1 MKKSKI
7 DPKDVLKDADKLL
20 NLINN
25 LEELNLENTDL
36 DKFEEEIKTLEGEIK
51 NKYKDYYNK
60 EDIEDSL
67 DTKE

>member
-36 DKFEEEIKTLEGEIK
+36 DKFEEEIDEEP
-51 NKYKDYYNK
+51 KD
-60 EDIEDSL
+60 DL
-67 DTKE
+67 DTEE